1 MDGTQPLVSPLRNIV
16 KDKWTRTIG
25 LVSLVSLALGSFND
39 TMEALE
45 KIYNISLSQLTDI
58 PSRNKLSKIY
68 IRASASVL
76 DENFGAPVYIKR
88 SSSDEII
95 KYYLDDNYLLSAI
108 TSDDAIVAY
117 LVFPSLGYEPN
128 TVEHAGQE
136 DLFKQSFSTIESINE
151 VRASYARTGN
161 YYMEEN
167 NGGQFGFLYSSVS
180 GFSEFLSPMD
190 SNEKKLL
197 SDVVD
202 AQMFED
208 KLVESVESFR
218 ENMTPNFFG
227 YTTLG
232 LASLEEAVLSI
243 TEYKLILK
251 I

>member
-1 MDGTQPLVSPLRNIV
+1 MRSVV

-25 LVSLVSLALGSFND
+25 LVSLVSIALGGFND

-68 IRASASVL
+68 IRASESVL

-95 KYYLDDNYLLSAI
+95 KYYLDDNYLLSSI
-108 TSDDAIVAY
+108 TKDDAIVAY
-117 LVFPSLGYEPN
+117 LVFPSQGYEPD

-136 DLFKQSFSTIESINE
+136 NLFGQPFSKIESINE
-151 VRASYARTGN
+151 VRASFARTGN
-161 YYMEEN
+161 YYIEEN

-180 GFSEFLSPMD
+180 GYSEFLNPMTAQ
-190 SNEKKLL
+190 EQKLL

-218 ENMTPNFFG
+218 KNMSPNFFG

-232 LASLEEAVLSI
+232 LASLEEAILSI
-243 TEYKLILK
+243 SEYKLIHK